1 MLSRCGHAPKET
13 LPGLE
18 IGRAVN
24 WKGNT
29 MSFSLI
35 LALFTID
42 GTANEF
48 VVTDNLTA
56 IECEQLADELD
67 NMLADSV
74 GDGYEVY
81 CAAPM

>member
-1 MLSRCGHAPKET
+1 
-13 LPGLE
+13 
-18 IGRAVN
+18 
-24 WKGNT
+24 